1 MIAFELWE
9 TTSGNLMGS
18 YGSEGEALVMLAEAV
33 QSHGYAYLETIAL
46 IREGGRGRARVVATG
61 SQLAER
67 VEAQA
72 VHGGPP
78 G

>member
-18 YGSEGEALVMLAEAV
+18 YGCEGDALVVLAEAV
-33 QSHGYAYLETIAL
+33 QAHGYAYLETIAL
-46 IREGGRGRARVVATG
+46 IREGGRARVVATG

-67 VEAQA
+67 VHAQA
-72 VHGGPP
+72 LHGDPP